1 MKKKISV
8 LALIL
13 AIIFCIQPVYAAGL
27 QGEVDAVGATVKT
40 IHFDAN
46 GGTGSMASVS
56 PGDMTAL
63 PLNTFVR
70 TGFTF
75 TGWNTKGD
83 GSGNSYANGAAT
95 SQIVQ
100 SESKRNIT
108 LYAQWKISNAPKLQ
122 GLKATSTPGA
132 LQVTYTG
139 VNQATGYEIQYSTS
153 SNFSKPVTIRVAK
166 GGSAVTSTDFM
177 PGKVNYVRMRS
188 CYVDANTESYSD
200 WSNVLSQKPKK
211 GNTIVNTKSAYAI
224 EADISLKGSGS
235 GYHAKL
241 VMGTAVSAVSF
252 GIQYDSCAVAPYT
265 GKTMA
270 LIENVA
276 SNNPGGQRYTRPGNK
291 ALKRGK
297 TYHLMMTVDK
307 KGKGAV
313 YLNYKKIG
321 SFSNSG
327 LKKGAP
333 YLSIEACAR
342 LNGDKVNA
350 TFKNVKCKAG
360 GTYDPSRQWN
370 QNLIRRNKGLKKKE
384 KKNGAIVFSGKIK
397 GLPAGKD
404 WDSAYDSVSENI
416 MFY

>member
-75 TGWNTKGD
+75 TGWNTKAD

-270 LIENVA
+270 LD
-276 SNNPGGQRYTRPGNK
+276 RK
-291 ALKRGK
+291 
-297 TYHLMMTVDK
+297 
-307 KGKGAV
+307 
-313 YLNYKKIG
+313 
-321 SFSNSG
+321 
-327 LKKGAP
+327 
-333 YLSIEACAR
+333 
-342 LNGDKVNA
+342 
-350 TFKNVKCKAG
+350 
-360 GTYDPSRQWN
+360 
-370 QNLIRRNKGLKKKE
+370 
-384 KKNGAIVFSGKIK
+384 
-397 GLPAGKD
+397 
-404 WDSAYDSVSENI
+404 SVV
-416 MFY
+416 

>member
-1 MKKKISV
+1 
-8 LALIL
+8 
-13 AIIFCIQPVYAAGL
+13 
-27 QGEVDAVGATVKT
+27 
-40 IHFDAN
+40 
-46 GGTGSMASVS
+46 MASVS

-75 TGWNTKGD
+75 TGWNTKAD

-200 WSNVLSQKPKK
+200 WSNVQI
-211 GNTIVNTKSAYAI
+211 GRA
-224 EADISLKGSGS
+224 
-235 GYHAKL
+235 
-241 VMGTAVSAVSF
+241 
-252 GIQYDSCAVAPYT
+252 SCRERV
-265 GKTMA
+265 
-270 LIENVA
+270 
-276 SNNPGGQRYTRPGNK
+276 
-291 ALKRGK
+291 
-297 TYHLMMTVDK
+297 
-307 KGKGAV
+307 
-313 YLNYKKIG
+313 
-321 SFSNSG
+321 
-327 LKKGAP
+327 
-333 YLSIEACAR
+333 
-342 LNGDKVNA
+342 
-350 TFKNVKCKAG
+350 
-360 GTYDPSRQWN
+360 
-370 QNLIRRNKGLKKKE
+370 
-384 KKNGAIVFSGKIK
+384 
-397 GLPAGKD
+397 
-404 WDSAYDSVSENI
+404 
-416 MFY
+416 

>member
-8 LALIL
+8 LTLVLAMIL
-13 AIIFCIQPVYAAGL
+13 CIQPVSAASL
-27 QGEVDAVGATVKT
+27 QEAVDAVGATVKT
-40 IHFDAN
+40 ISFDAN
-46 GGTGSMASVS
+46 GGTGSMESIS
-56 PGDMTAL
+56 PSDVAAL
-63 PLNTFVR
+63 PANTFVR
-70 TGFTF
+70 TDFTF
-75 TGWNTKGD
+75 TGWNTKAD
-83 GSGNSYANGAAT
+83 GKGNSYANGAAT

-100 SESKRNIT
+100 SENKRSIT

-139 VNQATGYEIQYSTS
+139 VSQATSYEIQYSTS
-153 SNFSKPVTIRVAK
+153 SNFSKPVTIPVAK

-200 WSNVLSQKPKK
+200 WSNVLSAKPKK
-211 GNTIVNTKSAYAI
+211 GNTIVNAKSTYAI
-224 EADISLKGSGS
+224 EADICLKGSGS

-276 SNNPGGQRYTRPGNK
+276 SNNPGGQKYTRPKNK

-307 KGKGAV
+307 KGKVTV
-313 YLNYKKIG
+313 YLDYKKIG
-321 SFSNSG
+321 SVTNSG

-350 TFKNVKCKAG
+350 TFKNIKCKAG

-370 QNLIRRNKGLKKKE
+370 QNPIPRNKGLKKKV

-397 GLPAGKD
+397 GLSAGQD
-404 WDSAYDSVSENI
+404 WDNAYDNVSYNI